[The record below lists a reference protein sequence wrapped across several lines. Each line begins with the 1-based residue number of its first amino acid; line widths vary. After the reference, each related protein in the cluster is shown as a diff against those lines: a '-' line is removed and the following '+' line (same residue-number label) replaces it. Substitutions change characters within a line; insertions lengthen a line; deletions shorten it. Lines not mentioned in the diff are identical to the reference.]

1 MVIKNCTDLNSS
13 TSVSNIGE
21 ARLLGKSATA
31 WVIRTALFVMSSSY
45 SVFHNFVTETLD
57 FD

>member
-31 WVIRTALFVMSSSY
+31 SVIRTTLFVMSSSY
-45 SVFHNFVTETLD
+45 SVFQNFVTETLD